1 MTESG
6 MTDSAVTDTGTGSAS
21 NLAALEA
28 AIGWTGPE
36 RVDAVERRH
45 LRDYRRAVGL
55 DPEGTDVPATFCA
68 CFLTEPPT
76 MPAALEYGLGWINGG
91 DRFEVHRDLQLG
103 DEVTSQL
110 TFTGVEEK
118 TGRSGTL
125 ALLTFVTDF
134 RLPDGTLAV
143 RHIGTR
149 VRR

>member
-1 MTESG
+1 
-6 MTDSAVTDTGTGSAS
+6 MTDTAPAGT
-21 NLAALEA
+21 LEGLQA
-28 AIGWTGPE
+28 AIGWTAE
-36 RVDAVERRH
+36 VRVDAVERRH

-55 DPEGTDVPATFCA
+55 DPDGTEVPATFCA

-91 DRFEVHRDLQLG
+91 DRFEVHRDLELG
-103 DEVTSQL
+103 NEVTSRL

-118 TGRSGTL
+118 KGRSGTL

-143 RHIGTR
+143 RHVGTR

>member
-1 MTESG
+1 
-6 MTDSAVTDTGTGSAS
+6 MTDSATTDSATTDVREPGTG
-21 NLAALEA
+21 LAALEA

-55 DPEGTDVPATFCA
+55 DPDGTEVPATFCA

-91 DRFEVHRDLQLG
+91 DRFEVHRELQLG

-118 TGRSGTL
+118 KGRSGTL
-125 ALLTFVTDF
+125 ALLTFVTEF

-143 RHIGTR
+143 RHVGTR

>member
-1 MTESG
+1 MTEA
-6 MTDSAVTDTGTGSAS
+6 TEAVDGP
-21 NLAALEA
+21 LEA
-28 AIGWTGPE
+28 LRRAVGWTADQ
-36 RVDAVERRH
+36 RVDVVERRH

-55 DPEGTDVPATFCA
+55 DPEGTEVPATFCA

-91 DRFEVHRDLQLG
+91 DRFEVHRELRLG

-118 TGRSGTL
+118 KGRSGTL
-125 ALLTFVTDF
+125 ALLTFVTEF

-143 RHIGTR
+143 RHVGTR

>member
-1 MTESG
+1 MTE
-6 MTDSAVTDTGTGSAS
+6 TAPAGTLAS
-21 NLAALEA
+21 LQA
-28 AIGWTGPE
+28 AIGWTAEE

-55 DPEGTDVPATFCA
+55 DPEGTAVPATFCA

-91 DRFEVHRDLQLG
+91 DRFEVHRELQLG

-118 TGRSGTL
+118 KGRSGTL
-125 ALLTFVTDF
+125 ALLTFVIEF

-143 RHIGTR
+143 RHVGTR